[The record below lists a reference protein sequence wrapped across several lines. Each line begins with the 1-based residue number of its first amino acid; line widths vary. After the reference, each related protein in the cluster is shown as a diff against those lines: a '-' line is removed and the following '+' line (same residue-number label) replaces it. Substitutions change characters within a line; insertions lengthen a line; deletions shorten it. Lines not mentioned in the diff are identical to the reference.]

1 MNDSRLFGLVHKPY
15 FMKKELL
22 SSSHLH
28 QRSALQNLVSFSW
41 LKRNTI
47 IEIISSLLIILFIY
61 TALSKLSS
69 YNTFIVQ
76 LSKSPFITSYA
87 KLIAWGLPAVEILIS
102 LLLVFKRTKLIGL
115 YASFFMM
122 SLFTAYL
129 IIMLKFSYHIP
140 CSCGG
145 VLQNLSWNDHIV
157 FNAFFIVIAGAGALL
172 KANETNN

>member
-1 MNDSRLFGLVHKPY
+1 MNDSRLFGLVYKPY

-22 SSSHLH
+22 SSSNLRY
-28 QRSALQNLVSFSW
+28 RSALQNLVSFSW
-41 LKRNTI
+41 LKRNTV

-61 TALSKLSS
+61 TSLSKLSE
-69 YNTFIVQ
+69 YNTFTVQ

-87 KLIAWGLPAVEILIS
+87 RSIAWSLPAVEILIS
-102 LLLVFKRTKLIGL
+102 LLLVSKKTRLPGL

-145 VLQNLSWNDHIV
+145 VLQNLSWNAHIV
-157 FNAFFIVIAGAGALL
+157 FNAFFIIIAGAGALL

>member
-1 MNDSRLFGLVHKPY
+1 MIQGSLGLVHKPY
-15 FMKKELL
+15 CMKKELL
-22 SSSHLH
+22 SSSHLQ
-28 QRSALQNLVSFSW
+28 QRSVLPNLISFPW
-41 LKRNTI
+41 LKRNTL

-69 YNTFIVQ
+69 YTTFVVQ

-87 KLIAWGLPAVEILIS
+87 KSIAWSIPAVEILIS
-102 LLLVFKRTKLIGL
+102 LLLVFKRTRLIGL
-115 YASFFMM
+115 YASYFIM

-129 IIMLKFSYHIP
+129 IIMLNFSYHIP

-145 VLQNLSWNDHIV
+145 VLQNLSWNEHIV

-172 KANETNN
+172 KANEV

>member
-1 MNDSRLFGLVHKPY
+1 MNDSGLIGLVHKPY

-22 SSSHLH
+22 SSSHLY

-41 LKRNTI
+41 LKRNTV

-61 TALSKLSS
+61 TALSKLSG
-69 YNTFIVQ
+69 YNNFSTQ

-87 KLIAWGLPAVEILIS
+87 NFITWSLPAVEILIS

-145 VLQNLSWNDHIV
+145 VLQNLSWNEHIV
-157 FNAFFIVIAGAGALL
+157 FNVFFIVIAGAGALL

>member
-22 SSSHLH
+22 TSSHLRY
-28 QRSALQNLVSFSW
+28 RSALQNLVSFSW
-41 LKRNTI
+41 LKRNAI

-61 TALSKLSS
+61 TSLSKLSE
-69 YNTFIVQ
+69 YNTFTVQ

-87 KLIAWGLPAVEILIS
+87 RSIAWGLPAVEILIS
-102 LLLVFKRTKLIGL
+102 LLLVLKKTRLIGL
-115 YASFFMM
+115 YASFFIM

-145 VLQNLSWNDHIV
+145 VLQNLSWNSHIV
-157 FNAFFIVIAGAGALL
+157 FNAFFIIIAGAGALL

>member
-1 MNDSRLFGLVHKPY
+1 MNDIRLFGPCTKPY

-22 SSSHLH
+22 PGSHLSQGSFLH
-28 QRSALQNLVSFSW
+28 NLISFSW

-61 TALSKLSS
+61 TALSKLSG
-69 YNTFIVQ
+69 YKNFTVQ

-87 KLIAWGLPAVEILIS
+87 SLIAWSLPSVEMLVS
-102 LLLVFKRTKLIGL
+102 LLLVFKRTKLVGL

-145 VLQNLSWNDHIV
+145 VLQNLSWNEHIV
-157 FNAFFIVIAGAGALL
+157 FNAFFIIIAGVGALM
-172 KANETNN
+172 KANEV